1 MNTDLDPRQARQL
14 AEAQDRDQEGLCQLV
29 VSEEALSPSRTA
41 ETLTA
46 YASDGCRPVMGVNAV
61 RDWLMTS
68 AMRCRHEFLLAQPGD
83 GRRADSTLLEM
94 TEPLASLLERGVK
107 VRTIHQHT
115 ARHDTATRTGVARA
129 IDGGEEARMSSGPLS
144 PMVVFDRE
152 TALIPRADGQSAVAV
167 SQPGIVHFMS
177 EVFERMWVT
186 AMPPDGQIRAAQ
198 AGESLSGMR
207 RTIVVLLA
215 EGQTD
220 AMIARRIGVSVRT
233 CRNHI
238 AKLYQE
244 LGAQSRFQL
253 GVLITRSG
261 LLGPAGDAGP
271 CSPPVR
277 ARRLSRMHP

>member
-1 MNTDLDPRQARQL
+1 MTERR
-14 AEAQDRDQEGLCQLV
+14 DRDQEEVCQLRV
-29 VSEEALSPSRTA
+29 GEQSSRPARAT
-41 ETLTA
+41 ETLNEYA
-46 YASDGCRPVMGVNAV
+46 YASEGCRPVKGVNAI
-61 RDWLMTS
+61 RDWLTTA
-68 AMRCRHEFLLAQPGD
+68 AMRCRHELLLAQPGD
-83 GRRADSTLLEM
+83 GRQADSPLLEM

-115 ARHDTATRTGVARA
+115 AHHDTVIRTGVARA
-129 IDGGEEARMSSGPLS
+129 VDGGAKARMSSGPLS
-144 PMVVFDRE
+144 PLVVFDRE
-152 TALIPRADGQSAVAV
+152 TALIPRADGQRALAV

-186 AMPPDGQIRAAQ
+186 AMPFDGRTRAAR
-198 AGESLSGMR
+198 AGEPLSGIR
-207 RTIVVLLA
+207 RTIIVLLA

-220 AMIARRIGVSVRT
+220 AVIARRIGVSVRT

-253 GVLITRSG
+253 GVLVTRSG
-261 LLGPAGDAGP
+261 LLGPAEDAAS
-271 CSPPVR
+271 CSTPAR